1 MGVQPILSGREI
13 WLDDA
18 AATTANINSAAG
30 ATARTDGDDLWLPLL
45 LQLKRCRRHLRL
57 VH

>member
-18 AATTANINSAAG
+18 AATTTNNNSAAG

-45 LQLKRCRRHLRL
+45 LHLKHSKLHLRL